1 MGFKADIV
9 AQVILEANDDAFGV
23 LQLSASAVS
32 VAEHY
37 VGPIINVTRVG
48 GIFADVSV
56 KFRAVPLT
64 ARVSK
69 CRLNTRIFLKISCET
84 CPVASS
90 LTCTSPPTGEDYSVA
105 STDVVLLEGESSKSV
120 PVYVINDVVPE
131 LEESFLIELIN
142 QTTGG
147 ALLGELT
154 RATITILPSDDP
166 FGAFGELPFQRC
178 VDLPVK

>member
-1 MGFKADIV
+1 M
-9 AQVILEANDDAFGV
+9 EASDDAFGI

-69 CRLNTRIFLKISCET
+69 CWPQCMELDLFSLQIVCEQAAHF
-84 CPVASS
+84 PEQYVYVYN
-90 LTCTSPPTGEDYSVA
+90 PTGEDYSVA

-120 PVYVINDVVPE
+120 PIYVINDVVPE
-131 LEESFLIELIN
+131 LEETFLIELIN

-147 ALLGELT
+147 ALLGDLT
-154 RATITILPSDDP
+154 RAIVTILPSDDP
-166 FGAFGELPFQRC
+166 FGAFG
-178 VDLPVK
+178 

>member
-1 MGFKADIV
+1 MTKLIIITVWLLSVTNSPSLGTKTDIV
-9 AQVILEANDDAFGV
+9 AQVIIEANDDAFGV

-69 CRLNTRIFLKISCET
+69 CNLQRLMFLQIRCET
-84 CPVASS
+84 RQVLS
-90 LTCTSPPTGEDYSVA
+90 LCACVMPQV
-105 STDVVLLEGESSKSV
+105 
-120 PVYVINDVVPE
+120 
-131 LEESFLIELIN
+131 
-142 QTTGG
+142 
-147 ALLGELT
+147 
-154 RATITILPSDDP
+154 RTI
-166 FGAFGELPFQRC
+166 A
-178 VDLPVK
+178 

>member
-1 MGFKADIV
+1 MGTKAAIV

-48 GIFADVSV
+48 GMFADVSV

-69 CRLNTRIFLKISCET
+69 CSLHTLILLQIRCET
-84 CPVASS
+84 CQVVSS
-90 LTCTSPPTGEDYSVA
+90 PMCMCHPAGEDYSVA

-120 PVYVINDVVPE
+120 PIYVINDVVPE
-131 LEESFLIELIN
+131 LGETFVIELIN

-147 ALLGELT
+147 ALLGEIT
-154 RATITILPSDDP
+154 RAIITILPSDDP
-166 FGAFGELPFQRC
+166 FGAFG
-178 VDLPVK
+178 

>member
-1 MGFKADIV
+1 MILSVSNSPSLGARSNIV
-9 AQVILEANDDAFGV
+9 AQVIVEASDDAFGI

-69 CRLNTRIFLKISCET
+69 YDCRGDSFSLQYACEQQGL
-84 CPVASS
+84 S
-90 LTCTSPPTGEDYSVA
+90 L
-105 STDVVLLEGESSKSV
+105 
-120 PVYVINDVVPE
+120 
-131 LEESFLIELIN
+131 F
-142 QTTGG
+142 
-147 ALLGELT
+147 
-154 RATITILPSDDP
+154 
-166 FGAFGELPFQRC
+166 FQH
-178 VDLPVK
+178 V

>member
-1 MGFKADIV
+1 MGSKADIV

-69 CRLNTRIFLKISCET
+69 CILNTRVFLQISC
-84 CPVASS
+84 
-90 LTCTSPPTGEDYSVA
+90 
-105 STDVVLLEGESSKSV
+105 DVHLHH
-120 PVYVINDVVPE
+120 
-131 LEESFLIELIN
+131 
-142 QTTGG
+142 
-147 ALLGELT
+147 
-154 RATITILPSDDP
+154 R
-166 FGAFGELPFQRC
+166 
-178 VDLPVK
+178 

>member
-1 MGFKADIV
+1 M
-9 AQVILEANDDAFGV
+9 EASDDAFGV

-69 CRLNTRIFLKISCET
+69 CWPQSM
-84 CPVASS
+84 
-90 LTCTSPPTGEDYSVA
+90 
-105 STDVVLLEGESSKSV
+105 
-120 PVYVINDVVPE
+120 E
-131 LEESFLIELIN
+131 LELNLSLYELCVSR
-142 QTTGG
+142 Q
-147 ALLGELT
+147 AMSLCMCMCV
-154 RATITILPSDDP
+154 IL
-166 FGAFGELPFQRC
+166 
-178 VDLPVK
+178 

>member
-1 MGFKADIV
+1 MGNQADIV
-9 AQVILEANDDAFGV
+9 AQVILAANDDAFGV

-69 CRLNTRIFLKISCET
+69 CPSTLIFLRIRRET
-84 CPVASS
+84 CQVV
-90 LTCTSPPTGEDYSVA
+90 LLLMRLCHPTGEDYSVA

-120 PVYVINDVVPE
+120 PIYVINDVVPE
-131 LEESFLIELIN
+131 LEETFRIELIN

-147 ALLGELT
+147 ALLGEVT
-154 RATITILPSDDP
+154 RAIITILPSDDP
-166 FGAFGELPFQRC
+166 FGAFG
-178 VDLPVK
+178 

>member
-1 MGFKADIV
+1 MGTKTDVV
-9 AQVILEANDDAFGV
+9 AQVILEASDDAFGV
-23 LQLSASAVS
+23 LQLSTSAVS
-32 VAEHY
+32 VAEDY

-69 CRLNTRIFLKISCET
+69 CSLQSLLFLQTSRVRL
-84 CPVASS
+84 SS
-90 LTCTSPPTGEDYSVA
+90 RMCMCHPTGEDFSVA

-120 PVYVINDVVPE
+120 PIYVINDVVPE
-131 LEESFLIELIN
+131 LEETFLIELIN

-147 ALLGELT
+147 ALLGEVT
-154 RATITILPSDDP
+154 RAIITILPSDDP
-166 FGAFGELPFQRC
+166 FGAFG
-178 VDLPVK
+178 

>member
-1 MGFKADIV
+1 M
-9 AQVILEANDDAFGV
+9 AQVVLEASDAAFGV

-32 VAEHY
+32 VAEDY

-69 CRLNTRIFLKISCET
+69 CRLHVSCLHDT
-84 CPVASS
+84 GLRHRARV
-90 LTCTSPPTGEDYSVA
+90 PPTGEDYSVA

-120 PVYVINDVVPE
+120 PIYVINDAVPE
-131 LEESFLIELIN
+131 LEETLLIELIN

-154 RATITILPSDDP
+154 RALITILPSDDP
-166 FGAFGELPFQRC
+166 FGAFGE
-178 VDLPVK
+178 